1 MTSID
6 VAIVDDQPLLVGAF
20 TALITAQPDMEV
32 VLSATNGRQA
42 VEALRAAA
50 RERHGADVVLMDL
63 RMPVLDG
70 VSAIRALR
78 DEALTASVRIL
89 VLTTF
94 DDEDLVLASLRAG
107 ADGFVLKDT
116 EPAALLAAVR
126 ALAQG
131 RSWLDPAI
139 TATVL
144 RHLDGSPQEV
154 GPPASGGAG
163 APSSV
168 SPSAPSAPMAW
179 VEPLTEREQAVLALV
194 CQGLSNAQVA
204 ERLLVAESTV
214 KSHVKAVL
222 GKTGCR
228 NRVELVVHAFTTG
241 LLPREGMGGAQSS

>member
-168 SPSAPSAPMAW
+168 SPSAPMAW

-194 CQGLSNAQVA
+194 CQGLSNAQIA

>member
-78 DEALTASVRIL
+78 EEALTASVRIL

-154 GPPASGGAG
+154 GAPAPGGAG
-163 APSSV
+163 PPPVSS
-168 SPSAPSAPMAW
+168 SAPSAPMAW
-179 VEPLTEREQAVLALV
+179 VEPLTGREQAVLALV
-194 CQGLSNAQVA
+194 CQGLSNAQIA

-241 LLPREGMGGAQSS
+241 LLPREGVGGAQSS

>member
-163 APSSV
+163 ASPSV
-168 SPSAPSAPMAW
+168 SPSAPMAW